1 MGTIASEAELIDTYL
16 APLAAGMSG
25 ALGLKDDAAY
35 LRPPPGTDLV
45 ITTDPIIAGIHFF
58 PDQRADDIAW
68 KALAVN
74 VSDLAAKGASPLA
87 YTMALAFPQPPQHGF
102 MAEFARG
109 LADAQAQFGCA
120 LIGGDT
126 DQTTGPLSIAIT
138 VFGVVPSGRM
148 VQRTAAAIGDHIFV
162 TGTLGDA
169 ALGLALHGNSE
180 RALENLTS
188 GDRGFLTARYLRP
201 APRLELAP
209 LLREHASAAL
219 DISDGFAKD
228 LGRLVA
234 GAGGMADLR
243 FASLPLSSSAQL
255 MIATQPSRRA
265 EVIAGGDDYEIL
277 LAVPPGRLPAFKE
290 DVPLMPFNVTEIG
303 TIQPGR
309 GVTIRDG
316 DGEPLP
322 LDRTGWDHF
331 ASRPRG

>member
-16 APLAAGMSG
+16 APLAAAMPG

-35 LRPPPGTDLV
+35 LRAPAGTDLV

-74 VSDLAAKGASPLA
+74 VSDLAAKGAAPLA
-87 YTMALAFPQPPQHGF
+87 YTMALAFPGPPQHAF

-109 LADAQAQFGCA
+109 LADAQAQFGCG

-126 DQTTGPLSIAIT
+126 DQTTGPLSISIT

-148 VQRTAAAIGDHIFV
+148 VQRTTAAIGDHIFV

-169 ALGLALHGNSE
+169 ALGLALQGDPSL
-180 RALENLTS
+180 ALETLTS

-201 APRLELAP
+201 AP

-228 LGRLVA
+228 LGRLIA
-234 GAGGMADLR
+234 GAGGKADLA
-243 FASLPLSSSAQL
+243 FAALPLSSSTQL
-255 MIATQPSRRA
+255 MISAEPARRA
-265 EVIAGGDDYEIL
+265 DVIAGGDDYEIL
-277 LAVPPGRLPAFKE
+277 LAVPPARVAAFREDLPK
-290 DVPLMPFNVTEIG
+290 MPFNVTEVG
-303 TIQPGR
+303 TIQAGR
-309 GVTIRDG
+309 GVTIRDR
-316 DGEPLP
+316 DGMPLP
-322 LDRTGWDHF
+322 LVRTGWDHF
-331 ASRPRG
+331 ASRPTG